1 MCRCTITA
9 VLMLGHLLA
18 LGGCLLY
25 YEGNVVYDVD
35 LVGIIKNVVIKFERG
50 DFLNVCCDNDAI

>member
-1 MCRCTITA
+1 
-9 VLMLGHLLA
+9 MLGHLLA

-50 DFLNVCCDNDAI
+50 NFLNVCCDNDAI